1 MAERSPTP
9 ARYLSTMPLRRRKN
23 EQRDPF
29 SHLQGERNDAESGEP
44 WYLTETTGELEVQA
58 GISSNLR
65 HDDLD
70 AQSGDEH
77 VDPDL
82 PDD

>member
-1 MAERSPTP
+1 
-9 ARYLSTMPLRRRKN
+9 MPLRRRKN

-29 SHLQGERNDAESGEP
+29 SHLEGERQDAESGDP
-44 WYLTETTGELEVQA
+44 WYLTETTGELDVQA

-65 HDDLD
+65 RDDLD
-70 AQSGDEH
+70 AASGSDHPE
-77 VDPDL
+77 PER

>member
-1 MAERSPTP
+1 
-9 ARYLSTMPLRRRKN
+9 MPLRRRKN

-29 SHLQGERNDAESGEP
+29 SHLEGERQDAESGDP
-44 WYLTETTGELEVQA
+44 WYLTETTGELDVQA

-65 HDDLD
+65 RDDLD
-70 AQSGDEH
+70 AAAGSDHPE
-77 VDPDL
+77 PER

>member
-1 MAERSPTP
+1 
-9 ARYLSTMPLRRRKN
+9 MPLRRRKN

-29 SHLQGERNDAESGEP
+29 SHLEDDRNDAESGEP

-65 HDDLD
+65 RDDLD
-70 AQSGDEH
+70 ASSGAERSE
-77 VDPDL
+77 PER

>member
-1 MAERSPTP
+1 
-9 ARYLSTMPLRRRKN
+9 MPLRRRKN

-29 SHLQGERNDAESGEP
+29 SHLEGERQDAESGDP

-65 HDDLD
+65 RDDLD
-70 AQSGDEH
+70 ASAGGEH
-77 VDPDL
+77 PEPER